1 MKFAA
6 WVAGLYAGTL
16 LVAAAFVAAVVP
28 AGEVEPVLAERA
40 PLVVSLAA
48 LLLAL
53 CFFAVRWFFS
63 EYVTATRRLTDQV
76 GVLVA
81 ANQDLKLESEGASE
95 VVELAGAVNRLAD
108 ERRSLRRDVE
118 ARTREAG
125 ARLEEERNRLAALMS
140 ELAEGVLVCNAE
152 GRILLYNERARQL
165 FTGDEA
171 LLGLGRSLFG
181 LIDREQVAHARDK
194 LQGGSALARF
204 VTATP
209 AGRLLKVQAAPVA
222 GEAAI
227 AGMVLT
233 LEDVTGVL
241 DREQQRLRL
250 LHALTSSVRS
260 PAANLRAAAEN
271 LASYPDMDD
280 RAAATLHPDRRRGI
294 GPAVALDRRGAA
306 RLRRRGEGEPYA
318 RATCAPRSSSAS
330 HGAGSRACRGSR
342 WRATR

>member
-6 WVAGLYAGTL
+6 WVAGLYVATL
-16 LVAAAFVAAVVP
+16 LVAGAFVVALVP
-28 AGEVEPVLAERA
+28 ADELGAVLGERA
-40 PLVVSLAA
+40 PLVVSIAA
-48 LLLAL
+48 LELAL

-63 EYVTATRRLTDQV
+63 EYVTAVRRLTDQV

-81 ANQDLKLESEGASE
+81 ANQDLKLTTEGAAE
-95 VVELAGAVNRLAD
+95 VAELAAAVNRLAD
-108 ERRSLRRDVE
+108 DRRTLRGDVE
-118 ARTREAG
+118 ARAREAG

-165 FTGDEA
+165 FSGDEA

-204 VTATP
+204 ITATP

-222 GEAAI
+222 GESAI

-260 PAANLRAAAEN
+260 PAANLRAAAEK
-271 LASYPDMDD
+271 LASYPD
-280 RAAATLHPDRRRGI
+280 REA
-294 GPAVALDRRGAA
+294 
-306 RLRRRGEGEPYA
+306 
-318 RATCAPRSSSAS
+318 
-330 HGAGSRACRGSR
+330 
-342 WRATR
+342 

>member
-1 MKFAA
+1 M
-6 WVAGLYAGTL
+6 T
-16 LVAAAFVAAVVP
+16 AAACAATSRR
-28 AGEVEPVLAERA
+28 ARER
-40 PLVVSLAA
+40 
-48 LLLAL
+48 
-53 CFFAVRWFFS
+53 
-63 EYVTATRRLTDQV
+63 
-76 GVLVA
+76 
-81 ANQDLKLESEGASE
+81 
-95 VVELAGAVNRLAD
+95 
-108 ERRSLRRDVE
+108 
-118 ARTREAG
+118 
-125 ARLEEERNRLAALMS
+125 ARLEEERNRLAALMRS
-140 ELAEGVLVCNAE
+140 LPKCVCNAE

-165 FTGDEA
+165 FSGDEA

-194 LQGGSALARF
+194 LQAARRSR
-204 VTATP
+204 ASSP
-209 AGRLLKVQAAPVA
+209 QRPRRLLKVQAAPVA

-271 LASYPDMDD
+271 LASYPDMDAE
-280 RAAATLHPDRRRGI
+280 RRLRFIQIVAAESA
-294 GPAVALDRRGAA
+294 PAVALDRRGAA

-318 RATCAPRSSSAS
+318 ERHARRGARRP

-342 WRATR
+342 WRATW

>member
-1 MKFAA
+1 MPKAC
-6 WVAGLYAGTL
+6 
-16 LVAAAFVAAVVP
+16 
-28 AGEVEPVLAERA
+28 
-40 PLVVSLAA
+40 S
-48 LLLAL
+48 
-53 CFFAVRWFFS
+53 S
-63 EYVTATRRLTDQV
+63 ATP
-76 GVLVA
+76 
-81 ANQDLKLESEGASE
+81 K
-95 VVELAGAVNRLAD
+95 
-108 ERRSLRRDVE
+108 
-118 ARTREAG
+118 
-125 ARLEEERNRLAALMS
+125 
-140 ELAEGVLVCNAE
+140 

-165 FTGDEA
+165 FSGDEA

-271 LASYPDMDD
+271 LASYPDMDGG
-280 RAAATLHPDRRRGI
+280 AARCASSRSSPRSRRS
-294 GPAVALDRRGAA
+294 VALDRRGAA
-306 RLRRRGEGEPYA
+306 RLRRRGEGEP
-318 RATCAPRSSSAS
+318 
-330 HGAGSRACRGSR
+330 SR
-342 WRATR
+342 